1 MSKRGWLLF
10 LALGLLWGMPYLL
23 IRIAVKEIDPL
34 VMAGTRTLMGALL
47 LLPIAWHRSALAP
60 AFRKWKWLL
69 AFTLIEISV
78 PWLLLGHAETRLN
91 SSTAGLLIAIVPL
104 FAALIVT
111 KLGHEK
117 LEPRRM
123 FGLGLG
129 FAGVAL
135 LVGLDIHVSDYLAV
149 AATVVVSLCYAIGP
163 IIIDRK
169 LKDVPAI
176 GVITASLI
184 VATLIYVPF
193 APFLWPDK
201 VSANAAWSV
210 VGLGVLCTAGAF
222 MVFFA
227 LIGEVGPARATVI
240 TYVNPAVA
248 IVLGAI
254 VLNEPLTFGMLIG
267 FPLVIAGSFLGTMR
281 AQPAATQTPVKA

>member
-47 LLPIAWHRSALAP
+47 LLPVAWHRNALAP

-193 APFLWPDK
+193 APFL
-201 VSANAAWSV
+201 
-210 VGLGVLCTAGAF
+210 
-222 MVFFA
+222 
-227 LIGEVGPARATVI
+227 
-240 TYVNPAVA
+240 
-248 IVLGAI
+248 
-254 VLNEPLTFGMLIG
+254 
-267 FPLVIAGSFLGTMR
+267 
-281 AQPAATQTPVKA
+281 